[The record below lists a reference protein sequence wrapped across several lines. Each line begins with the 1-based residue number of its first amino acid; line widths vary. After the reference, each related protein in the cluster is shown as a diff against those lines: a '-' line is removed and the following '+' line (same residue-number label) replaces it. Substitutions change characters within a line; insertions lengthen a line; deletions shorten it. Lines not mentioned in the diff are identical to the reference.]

1 MLESVE
7 YPWYALSVKARH
19 EKKVSLELRG
29 KGLNEFLPLY
39 RSYHRSGGRLQPV
52 LLPLFPGYL
61 FCSFDIQHRLP
72 VLTCPGV
79 LSIVGYSN
87 HPISLT
93 AEELQAIETM
103 TESGLE
109 LAPWP
114 YLEVG
119 ERVFIQE
126 GPLRGMEGI
135 LIGHKGNFRLIISIG
150 LLQRSVSVEI
160 DRCWVR
166 PAPSPRG
173 IEYGPV
179 SLAANRVVA

>member
-7 YPWYALSVKARH
+7 YPWYALSVKPRH

-29 KGLNEFLPLY
+29 KGLSEYLPLY

-61 FCSFDIQHRLP
+61 FCSFDIHNRLP
-72 VLTCPGV
+72 VLMCPGV
-79 LSIVGYSN
+79 FSIVGYSN
-87 HPISLT
+87 HPIPLRP
-93 AEELQAIETM
+93 EELQSIETM

-126 GPLRGMEGI
+126 GPLRGMQGI
-135 LIGHKGNFRLIISIG
+135 LLAFKGEFRLIVSIG
-150 LLQRSVSVEI
+150 LLQRSMSVEI
-160 DRCWVR
+160 DRCWVQ
-166 PAPSPRG
+166 PAPCPPG
-173 IEYGPV
+173 IDYGPLP
-179 SLAANRVVA
+179 LATARVVA